1 MSWYSSDDYSCLSS
15 FIRGSLN
22 DEVVDKFYTRYRT
35 LYDNNIS
42 DAELDEY
49 FFDECGF
56 FSDHISIDYRTIMV
70 NSGPHP
76 HDCYGP
82 WHDCYYE
89 SEEFSIDGSDFEKIE
104 SLIID
109 YLNLSDEDFIDEF
122 GNI

>member
-1 MSWYSSDDYSCLSS
+1 MSWYSSDDYSCLPS

-22 DEVVDKFYTRYRT
+22 DEVVDKFYTRYRA
-35 LYDNNIS
+35 LCDVDIS
-42 DAELDEY
+42 DDELDEY
-49 FFDECGF
+49 FFDEGGF
-56 FSDHISIDYRTIMV
+56 FGQHILIDYRTITV

-76 HDCYGP
+76 TSCYGP
-82 WHDCYYE
+82 WEDCYYE

-104 SLIID
+104 SLITE